1 MEILQKQSYYNW
13 FQWLGKK
20 MIEWG
25 EKSDSVDIQNAMK
38 ATSEIGMYVLA
49 LEKENLIL
57 EKTVALERSKRR
69 EAEAEL
75 YHFKKC
81 CESDSEPLKIPKTTK
96 KQRVQL
102 NEGYNK
108 N

>member
-13 FQWLGKK
+13 FQWLGNK
-20 MIEWG
+20 MIAWG
-25 EKSDSVDIQNAMK
+25 EKSDSPDIQNAMK

-57 EKTVALERSKRR
+57 EKTVQLERSKRR

-75 YHFKKC
+75 YHFKEHKD
-81 CESDSEPLKIPKTTK
+81 DSELLKIPKTTK
-96 KQRVQL
+96 EQRVQL
-102 NEGYNK
+102 K
-108 N
+108 